1 MGKEA
6 GTRDESG
13 SNGQLINGRGLL
25 TLARGGSLLFL
36 ASVALTMTTRRQVS
50 DDWTFAVWLRQKGLL
65 GILPYGYTHFTGRIP
80 LLLFGGLLSSWP
92 LAIALAIPVAT
103 LIPAT
108 WGVRSLLARVGIE
121 SREASAFAALLVI
134 GVVAGAPARNQAVF
148 WPIGALVYVIP
159 AVFFICTLTVLLSR
173 TRRAA
178 SLIGGALSAF
188 AAASGN
194 EIQAVVVP
202 FTLIAIVIA
211 QTMKRNQPGR
221 RWIDASQFSQV
232 LSAVFGGL
240 ALIAA
245 PGNGGRSKMM
255 MVTVKHDAVTVLS
268 SAKTVFY
275 VLQINLLA
283 AGLLP
288 AATIVVAG
296 ILAGRRIPDK
306 RLLLSTSAII
316 AALSAV
322 VSVLTFCF
330 VSAWGFN
337 ASAPLR
343 SMFPVWLCCAA
354 ALFCSSAKVGAGQ
367 SFKGAHRVRAHGP
380 GIAGFALMALA
391 APGFA
396 AATVVQAL
404 PRDRAI
410 ARQLD
415 CIERTVR
422 FSGAEGTTIASPQQA
437 DSLLI
442 LEDNPKSTT
451 NSAVSERFGA
461 GPVTRVNPGTN
472 AQCEAEA
479 TELVRFVRPS
489 DFGPPVPAG

>member
-221 RWIDASQFSQV
+221 RRLPSVQSGSKRSTSVVHHRYPMGKDRTSSQV
-232 LSAVFGGL
+232 SVMTG
-240 ALIAA
+240 
-245 PGNGGRSKMM
+245 
-255 MVTVKHDAVTVLS
+255 DA
-268 SAKTVFY
+268 
-275 VLQINLLA
+275 
-283 AGLLP
+283 
-288 AATIVVAG
+288 
-296 ILAGRRIPDK
+296 
-306 RLLLSTSAII
+306 
-316 AALSAV
+316 
-322 VSVLTFCF
+322 
-330 VSAWGFN
+330 
-337 ASAPLR
+337 
-343 SMFPVWLCCAA
+343 
-354 ALFCSSAKVGAGQ
+354 
-367 SFKGAHRVRAHGP
+367 
-380 GIAGFALMALA
+380 
-391 APGFA
+391 
-396 AATVVQAL
+396 
-404 PRDRAI
+404 
-410 ARQLD
+410 
-415 CIERTVR
+415 
-422 FSGAEGTTIASPQQA
+422 
-437 DSLLI
+437 
-442 LEDNPKSTT
+442 
-451 NSAVSERFGA
+451 
-461 GPVTRVNPGTN
+461 
-472 AQCEAEA
+472 
-479 TELVRFVRPS
+479 
-489 DFGPPVPAG
+489 